1 MNCLVVFLGETFRMG
16 GQGTRSIGSDESY
29 SEQIKASKSHI
40 SFIEDLKE
48 RKCCSADVYIST
60 YNTKFNSDLLN
71 IYNKVLIGSDFYD
84 ERIGYN
90 RLLHNSI
97 GKIKDLTVYD
107 FVFFSRINICF
118 KDEFL
123 NVFNPGYP
131 NWDKILFPSIC
142 WFRDSKV
149 GNHPRV
155 NDMMIYIPKRYYNYI
170 KNIAYEAYYDGHRMW
185 YNLIGQTDLTYDDI
199 DTMLN
204 TYHDSDSA
212 KDFNPIYYIVNRP
225 ICTKHHSEGYIF
237 DKKRIFKEQ

>member
-107 FVFFSRINICF
+107 FVFFSICYVVIMLSFNNTINART
-118 KDEFL
+118 
-123 NVFNPGYP
+123 V
-131 NWDKILFPSIC
+131 SI
-142 WFRDSKV
+142 
-149 GNHPRV
+149 
-155 NDMMIYIPKRYYNYI
+155 
-170 KNIAYEAYYDGHRMW
+170 
-185 YNLIGQTDLTYDDI
+185 
-199 DTMLN
+199 
-204 TYHDSDSA
+204 
-212 KDFNPIYYIVNRP
+212 
-225 ICTKHHSEGYIF
+225 
-237 DKKRIFKEQ
+237 